1 VGQNGMKWEGMGQRD
16 IPHTTVKNKI
26 FYNNSIYIDNMHET
40 LFALILSG
48 TLLGGI
54 FFYMHGLIVK
64 IKNIIIKKKEKP
76 PLEWT
81 D

>member
-1 VGQNGMKWEGMGQRD
+1 
-16 IPHTTVKNKI
+16 
-26 FYNNSIYIDNMHET
+26 MHET
-40 LFALILSG
+40 LFSLILSG